1 MHKSEGVILLDW
13 NSAQYLKFVKERT
26 QPSLDLI
33 SRIKIENPAKI
44 IDIGCGPGNS
54 TNALY
59 EKFPNAEI
67 VGLDNSNDMLEKA
80 RNKYPFICF
89 MEFDAACENW
99 NIGKDYDIVF
109 SNACIQWVP
118 DHYTLLPKMMSVL
131 KKGGIMAVQMPIQRD
146 EPIRK
151 IIAQVISTDKW
162 KHKLEFKRT
171 LNMLSDEKYFDIL
184 SELSDDF
191 NIWTTTYFH
200 RMKSCNDIIEWYKS
214 TGLKPY
220 LDCLDENDKVLFLK
234 DVHNEVS
241 KCYKN
246 QDHGEIILKFP
257 RLFFTAIK

>member
-1 MHKSEGVILLDW
+1 MDW

-109 SNACIQWVP
+109 QMRVFSGCRII
-118 DHYTLLPKMMSVL
+118 MRCCL
-131 KKGGIMAVQMPIQRD
+131 K
-146 EPIRK
+146 
-151 IIAQVISTDKW
+151 
-162 KHKLEFKRT
+162 
-171 LNMLSDEKYFDIL
+171 
-184 SELSDDF
+184 
-191 NIWTTTYFH
+191 
-200 RMKSCNDIIEWYKS
+200 
-214 TGLKPY
+214 
-220 LDCLDENDKVLFLK
+220 
-234 DVHNEVS
+234 
-241 KCYKN
+241 
-246 QDHGEIILKFP
+246 
-257 RLFFTAIK
+257 